1 MALLIQPQEDTILA
15 LAQTEEIAVI
25 YAGSCP
31 ARAGRMRRLPLAA
44 RKIETAALR
53 FPVARTRVKTCK
65 KESFNSC
72 GEATSFQP
80 TYSGVSF
87 RSVKELPLISL
98 AEKQKVFPQAIP
110 AVQPAPDQYQE
121 EHGSDQPLFWQ
132 ESKPIALWLAL
143 LDELKI
149 QCVFDVTAGSGALME
164 ACLTRGILYHG
175 LCLNREHMS
184 WLQAVSDRAACG
196 LISVEGS
203 TLYSD
208 ELAKAVKERFPEVL
222 QALLS
227 DGPDEEEA
235 LEPESDEGD

>member
-1 MALLIQPQEDTILA
+1 
-15 LAQTEEIAVI
+15 
-25 YAGSCP
+25 
-31 ARAGRMRRLPLAA
+31 
-44 RKIETAALR
+44 
-53 FPVARTRVKTCK
+53 
-65 KESFNSC
+65 
-72 GEATSFQP
+72 
-80 TYSGVSF
+80 
-87 RSVKELPLISL
+87 
-98 AEKQKVFPQAIP
+98 
-110 AVQPAPDQYQE
+110 
-121 EHGSDQPLFWQ
+121 
-132 ESKPIALWLAL
+132 
-143 LDELKI
+143 
-149 QCVFDVTAGSGALME
+149 ME